1 MHSHGAGD
9 IKDAERTD
17 LAAFRVMR
25 ARLSRKLDGGSKGG
39 TPGDAGWAEMK
50 VRFML
55 EQLPALLS
63 SILSGNGEE
72 EKPHGV
78 PQPYHQKSTYLL
90 EGLVRCI
97 FGHVTPWNP
106 APMKPS

>member
-25 ARLSRKLDGGSKGG
+25 ARLSRKFDGGSNGD

-55 EQLPALLS
+55 ETLPALLS
-63 SILSGNGEE
+63 LILSGSDEQ
-72 EKPHGV
+72 PHG
-78 PQPYHQKSTYLL
+78 
-90 EGLVRCI
+90 GLRPV
-97 FGHVTPWNP
+97 H
-106 APMKPS
+106 